1 LNTLGI
7 VGGIAPESTIDYYR
21 RILAAY
27 RLRRTD
33 DSNPHI
39 IINSVDVARVL
50 ALAGSRQLA
59 ELTDY
64 IADAVSALIDAGASI
79 GLFASNTPHLVFD
92 AVQERSSIALIS
104 IVEATRDHAQA
115 RGLRRVGLVG
125 TRSTMQAAFYPKVF
139 ASSGI
144 KVVAPNA
151 QEQEIVHDRYVGEL
165 VEGVFRAETRAQ
177 MLSIIDAFTQ
187 REQLDAVVLA
197 GTELPLLLRSDSVAG
212 VPLLDTTEI
221 HVRAAVERM
230 FG

>member
-1 LNTLGI
+1 VNTLGI

-39 IINSVDVARVL
+39 IINSIDVARVL
-50 ALAGSRQLA
+50 SLAGSRQLA

-64 IADAVSALIDAGASI
+64 MADAVSALIDAGASI

-92 AVQERSSIALIS
+92 AVQERSSIPLIS
-104 IVEATRDHAQA
+104 IVEATRDYAQA
-115 RGLRRVGLVG
+115 RGVHRVGLVG
-125 TRSTMQAAFYPKVF
+125 TRSTMQTAFYPKVF

-144 KVVAPNA
+144 KVISPNA

-165 VEGVFRAETRAQ
+165 VEGVFRPETRAQ
-177 MLSIIDAFTQ
+177 MLSIIDGFTQ

-197 GTELPLLLRSDSVAG
+197 GTELPLLLRTESVAG
-212 VPLLDTTEI
+212 VALLDTTEI
-221 HVRAAVERM
+221 HVQAAVEWM